1 MSLAWDQSLGKGLL
15 VGAEDVCITLA
26 LRPPSSPTAESTPTT
41 AAHPTANSLPANGE
55 PLAAVCGGGE
65 KMAEL
70 WSLEAVKVRKVTNP
84 GLGIVRKEVVQ
95 YLTVVRAFS

>member
-1 MSLAWDQSLGKGLL
+1 MSLVWDQSLGKGLL

-26 LRPPSSPTAESTPTT
+26 LRPQSPAAESAPST
-41 AAHPTANSLPANGE
+41 AAFPTANSLPANGE
-55 PLAAVCGGGE
+55 PLAAVCSGGE

-95 YLTVVRAFS
+95 YLSSCV

>member
-26 LRPPSSPTAESTPTT
+26 LRPPSPAAESKSTN
-41 AAHPTANSLPANGE
+41 AVLPTANSLPANGE
-55 PLAAVCGGGE
+55 SLAAV
-65 KMAEL
+65 

-84 GLGIVRKEVVQ
+84 GLGIVRQEAVH
-95 YLTVVRAFS
+95 YPSSWG